1 VQAHLAP
8 RRRRFVAKACSAASR
23 RLGTVDIQ
31 ITSAIC
37 MSTDPSVV
45 SWNWVALRFDQ
56 AVMIVRPSRRGDTG
70 WYRPTATGVRGRRLV
85 DPLRGGSQRHG
96 FPTHDPGAAPNRR

>member
-1 VQAHLAP
+1 LSPRSTEPLEAHRGALAGAVQAHLAP

-37 MSTDPSVV
+37 MSTDPS
-45 SWNWVALRFDQ
+45 
-56 AVMIVRPSRRGDTG
+56 
-70 WYRPTATGVRGRRLV
+70 
-85 DPLRGGSQRHG
+85 PLNQKNC
-96 FPTHDPGAAPNRR
+96 T